1 MSQALLRAFVLNKIE
16 AEISSLT
23 ALTKELQALQLTEEL
38 RGLLNDT
45 QAPTSSG
52 KQTIQKTKI

>member
-1 MSQALLRAFVLNKIE
+1 MSQALLRAFVLNNIE

>member
-1 MSQALLRAFVLNKIE
+1 MSKALLRAFVLNNIE

>member
-1 MSQALLRAFVLNKIE
+1 MSQALLRAFVLNNIE

-45 QAPTSSG
+45 QAPTSAG

>member
-1 MSQALLRAFVLNKIE
+1 MSQALLRAFILNNIE

>member
-1 MSQALLRAFVLNKIE
+1 MSQALLRAFVLNNIE

-45 QAPTSSG
+45 QAPTRSG